1 LLALCLAKPALMSSM
16 SMSLDEIIKTTQEK
30 GTSKGSKGGRG
41 GGGRGATKTIGK
53 IGRGGRGRGVAA
65 ATLQSMARGSG
76 ASTLIKP
83 GQGRAPRAVAAA
95 APKTLTTGTKLR
107 VGNLDLNVTQDDLS
121 ELFQEIGKCKTVEL
135 QTKDNGRSK
144 GFAFVVYTK
153 KADALKAIEQY
164 NGVPLDGRP
173 LQISLATGSPSAG
186 ATAVASSI
194 AVAVA
199 GAKQR
204 TVVVKAK
211 GSSDGY
217 ESFKPQSVKPRG
229 SARGGKGGKGGR
241 GKGGRGGRG
250 QGRGPTPKAEDLDAD
265 LDAYRSAA

>member
-1 LLALCLAKPALMSSM
+1 MPAQVRKILFSLAVGLDKPALLPHALMSSM

-121 ELFQEIGKCKTVEL
+121 ELFQA
-135 QTKDNGRSK
+135 Q
-144 GFAFVVYTK
+144 A
-153 KADALKAIEQY
+153 
-164 NGVPLDGRP
+164 
-173 LQISLATGSPSAG
+173 
-186 ATAVASSI
+186 
-194 AVAVA
+194 
-199 GAKQR
+199 
-204 TVVVKAK
+204 
-211 GSSDGY
+211 
-217 ESFKPQSVKPRG
+217 
-229 SARGGKGGKGGR
+229 
-241 GKGGRGGRG
+241 
-250 QGRGPTPKAEDLDAD
+250 
-265 LDAYRSAA
+265 